1 MRCNHEQ
8 GFTLLEV
15 VVALSLTAVMCT
27 GVASLFVSSARAVAR
42 ARTTTLGGLLVREK
56 MEQLRALPFDD
67 SALLAI
73 GVDTLRDDFDGYFDA
88 PLAGWKRRWSVM
100 ALPAYPAAGIVVEV
114 NVIKDGGPVVA
125 RLVAIRVRKAV

>member
-1 MRCNHEQ
+1 MHCSHER

-15 VVALSLTAVMCT
+15 VIALSLTAVMCT
-27 GVASLFVSSARAVAR
+27 GVASLFVSSAHAVGR
-42 ARTTTLGGLLVREK
+42 ARTTTVGGLLVREK

-67 SALLAI
+67 PALLPL
-73 GVDTLRDDFDGYFDA
+73 GVDTLRDDFDGYCDT
-88 PLAGWKRRWSVM
+88 PLAGWKRRWSVV

-114 NVIKDGGPVVA
+114 DVINEGESVVA